1 MPHSRSARKRVRQNL
16 TRRLRNRSV
25 KSAVKSEVKKFLA
38 VVEGSDTEAARAEF
52 KTVASV
58 LDKAAAHGV
67 LHKNTA
73 ARRKSRLA
81 AKLNAKVGPAPKA

>member
-16 TRRLRNRSV
+16 KRRLLNRSA

-38 VVEGSDTEAARAEF
+38 VVEGSDPEAARQEF
-52 KTVASV
+52 RTVTRV

-81 AKLNAKVGPAPKA
+81 ARLNAKVAQAPKA